1 MKILFN
7 KTFFKFVL
15 GFTGIVALG
24 VLGVAIVGFQTL
36 DAEDTSNTEEVELV
50 K

>member
-15 GFTGIVALG
+15 GFTGIIALG
-24 VLGVAIVGFQTL
+24 VVGIALVGLQTI
-36 DAEDTSNTEEVELV
+36 DAEDIEAVEAATAS
-50 K
+50 